1 MNQPRPDI
9 SPRRKVLYYGGGS
22 VSIIGL
28 ILFLSVFITGI
39 SRFGD
44 FTDFEARTRS
54 EAMRGVLGMIMIAVG
69 AVIATIGARGAAGS
83 GVILDPQKARKDLEP
98 WNRMAGGMANDA
110 LSEIEVVQK
119 VVQKL
124 SDPPPPAQPPQ
135 PPIKLRCRNC
145 QTLCN
150 EQAKFCSRCGQPL

>member
-1 MNQPRPDI
+1 MNQPQRNL
-9 SPRRKVLYYGGGS
+9 SPERKAMYYGGGAI
-22 VSIIGL
+22 SIIGL

-119 VVQKL
+119 L
-124 SDPPPPAQPPQ
+124 SDPPQPAQPPV
-135 PPIKLRCRNC
+135 KLRCRNC